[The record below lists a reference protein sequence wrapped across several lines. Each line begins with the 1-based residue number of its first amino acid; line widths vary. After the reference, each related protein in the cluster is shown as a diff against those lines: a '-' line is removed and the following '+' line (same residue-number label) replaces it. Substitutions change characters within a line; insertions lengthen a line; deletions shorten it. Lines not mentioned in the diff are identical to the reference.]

1 MAGSATE
8 TIGLSASAWPRA
20 RIGAF
25 FDDPR
30 VWATGATYPRT
41 VRPTFGIF
49 SIRYALARGD
59 QSTRRMEW
67 LAAGGYLRAALAVL
81 GGTLSIHLQAGP
93 QCTFVAVGVGMA
105 SLGCL
110 ALPGLILKTAVARSS
125 PAHLM
130 EASSPA
136 E

>member
-1 MAGSATE
+1 
-8 TIGLSASAWPRA
+8 
-20 RIGAF
+20 
-25 FDDPR
+25 
-30 VWATGATYPRT
+30 
-41 VRPTFGIF
+41 
-49 SIRYALARGD
+49 
-59 QSTRRMEW
+59 MEW